1 MKKAAVLLSGCGNM
15 DGTEIHEAV
24 SAIIALD
31 DAGWE
36 MLFTAPDTPQRRT
49 VSYISGK
56 PVEPRNSLEEA
67 ARIARGRI
75 VPLSPELVDE
85 VDAVVI
91 PGGLGAA
98 LTLCDFALK
107 GADCSALKVV
117 EEFLKRAVKAGKPIG
132 AMCIAPVLVARCIP
146 GASVTVGTQG
156 ETAARIEKMGCTHVQ
171 CPATEAVT
179 DREKRIVTTPAY
191 MTAAGPAEVFRG
203 AVEMVRELDS
213 LISPS

>member
-31 DAGWE
+31 EAGWE
-36 MLFTAPDTPQRRT
+36 MLFTAPDTAQDKT
-49 VSYISGK
+49 VSYITGK
-56 PVEPRNSLEEA
+56 PIEPRNSLEEA
-67 ARIARGRI
+67 ARIARGNI
-75 VPLSPELVDE
+75 VPLSPELADE

-98 LTLCDFALK
+98 LTLCDFAVQ

-117 EEFLKRAVKAGKPIG
+117 EEFLNRAVNAGKPIG
-132 AMCIAPVLVARCIP
+132 AMCIAPALVARCVP
-146 GASVTVGTQG
+146 GASVTVGTSE
-156 ETAARIEKMGCTHVQ
+156 ETAAQIEKMGCIHVQ

-179 DREKRIVTTPAY
+179 DREKGIVTTPAY

-203 AVEMVRELDS
+203 AVEMVRQLDA
-213 LISPS
+213 LVSPS

>member
-31 DAGWE
+31 EAGWE
-36 MLFTAPDTPQRRT
+36 MLFTAPDITQKKT
-49 VSYISGK
+49 VSYITGK

-75 VPLSPELVDE
+75 VPLTPELADE

-117 EEFLKRAVKAGKPIG
+117 EEFLKRAVKGGKPIG
-132 AMCIAPVLVARCIP
+132 AMCIAPALVARCIP
-146 GASVTVGTQG
+146 GASVTVGTRG
-156 ETAARIEKMGCTHVQ
+156 ETATLIEKMGCLHVQ
-171 CPATEAVT
+171 CPPAKAVT
-179 DREKRIVTTPAY
+179 DKVMGIVTTPAY
-191 MTAAGPAEVFRG
+191 MTAAGPGEVFRG